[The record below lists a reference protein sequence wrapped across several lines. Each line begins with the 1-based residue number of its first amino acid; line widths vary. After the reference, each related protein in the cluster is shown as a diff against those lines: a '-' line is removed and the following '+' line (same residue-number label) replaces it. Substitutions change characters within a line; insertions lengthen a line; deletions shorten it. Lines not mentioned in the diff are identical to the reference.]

1 MNRQTWKTRPS
12 EKENSVKLGNIGI
25 EQRLG
30 FFFDKPITEEAEA
43 NCETQRNWS
52 GIGAKGTRSD
62 RSNRSV
68 NSVKKKTNKKNSV
81 NSVKGTYRRRS

>member
-68 NSVKKKTNKKNSV
+68 NSVKKTNKKNSV